1 MPHTSKNGHSN
12 GHNGAPL
19 PDPSVPRQMK
29 GSQMVW
35 EALLQEGVNVIFGHP
50 GGAILPTYDAL
61 SPFEADGR
69 MHHVLVR
76 HEQCAA
82 HMADGYA
89 RATGRVGVC
98 IATSGPGAT
107 NLVTGL
113 ATAQM
118 DSVPIV
124 AITGQVPTNLLGT
137 DAFQESDVVGVT
149 QPVVKHNYLVTS
161 VEDLPLIL
169 KEAFYIARE
178 GRPGVVLVDI
188 CKDVQNAT
196 GWFRYDFAVDLP
208 GFEPWPTVD
217 MAAVTAAAALINR
230 AERPLVLSGHGV
242 QIAGVSRELLE
253 MVERA
258 EIPMVTTLLGTGNIP
273 ESHPLSLGM
282 GGMHGEA
289 YANRAIQGC
298 DVLIAMGM
306 RFDDRITGRLDRFAK
321 QAKIIHFELDRAEV
335 GKNVVP
341 DVTVIGDMA
350 ETVPALLPMIESR
363 RHQVWIQELK
373 EWREDSVQT
382 DIINY
387 EVDELIPPFVIRQLW
402 HATKDSRQPP
412 IIVTD
417 VGQHQMWE
425 CQYYTHDHSN
435 MLLTSGG
442 LGTMGF
448 ALPAAIG
455 AQMAHPDRLVWA
467 VAGDGGFQ
475 MTLQELAVLKQE
487 RNLPVKIAIINNGF
501 LGMVRQWQQ
510 FFYDKRYTGTP
521 VWSPD
526 YVKLAEAYQIPALC
540 VRRPDEV
547 MAAFEKAINTPGPF
561 LIDFQVKEEVNV
573 YPMVAPGAAV
583 DDLIRRP
590 KPSVV
595 QGYSGVEPSW

>member
-1 MPHTSKNGHSN
+1 MTQTSQT
-12 GHNGAPL
+12 GHNGHL
-19 PDPSVPRQMK
+19 PPEAETPQSMK
-29 GSQMVW
+29 GATMVW
-35 EALLQEGVNVIFGHP
+35 EALVREGVHLVFGHP

-61 SPFEADGR
+61 SPYEADGR
-69 MHHVLVR
+69 IHHVLVR

-89 RATGRVGVC
+89 RATGKVGVC

-113 ATAQM
+113 ATALM

-137 DAFQESDVVGVT
+137 DAFQEADVVGVT
-149 QPVVKHNYLVTS
+149 APVCKHNYLVTDI
-161 VEDLPLIL
+161 EELPMIL

-178 GRPGVVLVDI
+178 GRPGPVLVDI

-196 GWFRYDFAVDLP
+196 GLFRYDMDVHLP
-208 GFEPWPTVD
+208 GFEPWPSMD
-217 MAAVTAAAALINR
+217 MDHVRQAALLINR
-230 AERPLVLSGHGV
+230 AERPLILAGHGV
-242 QIAGVSRELLE
+242 KIAGMARQLLE
-253 MVERA
+253 LVERA
-258 EIPMVTTLLGTGNIP
+258 EVPVVTTLLGTGNIP
-273 ESHPLSLGM
+273 ESHRLSLGM

-321 QAKIIHFELDRAEV
+321 QSKIIHFELDQAEV

-341 DVTVIGDMA
+341 DVAVIGDLA
-350 ETVPALLPMIESR
+350 ETLPALLPLIEDR
-363 RHQVWIQELK
+363 RHALWLQELQ
-373 EWREDSVQT
+373 EWRGDTTQA

-387 EVDELIPPFVIRQLW
+387 EVDELIPPYVIRQLW
-402 HATKDSRQPP
+402 HSTKDVVNGPA
-412 IIVTD
+412 ILVTD

-425 CQYYTHDHSN
+425 SQYYIHDHSGQ
-435 MLLTSGG
+435 LLTSGG

-467 VAGDGGFQ
+467 VVGDGGFQ

-510 FFYDKRYTGTP
+510 LFYDKRYTGTP
-521 VWSPD
+521 IVSPD
-526 YVKLAEAYQIPALC
+526 FVKLADAYDIPAIH
-540 VRRPDEV
+540 VRKPEEV
-547 MAAFEKAINTPGPF
+547 VAAIELANRTPGPF
-561 LIDFQVKEEVNV
+561 LIDFRVKEEVNV
-573 YPMVAPGAAV
+573 YPMVPPGAAV
-583 DDLIRRP
+583 DESIRRP
-590 KPSVV
+590 KPGLV
-595 QGYSGVEPSW
+595 QGFSGIEPSW

>member
-1 MPHTSKNGHSN
+1 MSTNSNSKAHQNGSRTE
-12 GHNGAPL
+12 P
-19 PDPSVPRQMK
+19 VVKQMTG
-29 GSQMVW
+29 GSMVW
-35 EALLQEGVNVIFGHP
+35 EAMVHEGVDLVFGHP

-61 SPFEADGR
+61 SPYEADGR
-69 MHHVLVR
+69 IHHVLVR

-98 IATSGPGAT
+98 VATSGPGAT

-149 QPVVKHNYLVTS
+149 APVVKHNYLVTD
-161 VEDLPLIL
+161 VHELPLIL
-169 KEAFYIARE
+169 KEAFHIARS

-196 GWFRYDFAVDLP
+196 GLFRYDYEIDLP
-208 GFEPWPTVD
+208 GFEPYPLVNMD
-217 MAAVTAAAALINR
+217 LVRRAADVINR
-230 AERPLVLSGHGV
+230 GERPLILAGHGI
-242 QIAGVSRELLE
+242 QIANMSRELLQL
-253 MVERA
+253 VEKA
-258 EIPMVTTLLGTGNIP
+258 EIPVVTTLLGTGGIP
-273 ESHPLSLGM
+273 ETHPLSLGM

-306 RFDDRITGRLDRFAK
+306 RFDDRITGRLDKFAK
-321 QAKIIHFELDRAEV
+321 QAKIIHFELDPAEV

-341 DVTVIGDMA
+341 DIAVVGDLA
-350 ETVPALLPMIESR
+350 ETLPALLPLVESR
-363 RHQVWIQELK
+363 RHQIWVNELQEWKGDTSLN
-373 EWREDSVQT
+373 
-382 DIINY
+382 DILND
-387 EVDELIPPFVIRQLW
+387 ETDELIPPYVIRQLW
-402 HATKDSRQPP
+402 HATHNTPNGKPP

-425 CQYYTHDHSN
+425 CQYYTHESAG

-442 LGTMGF
+442 LGTMGY

-467 VAGDGGFQ
+467 VVGDGGFQ

-487 RNLPVKIAIINNGF
+487 HDLPVKIAIINNGF

-521 VWSPD
+521 VWSPN
-526 YVKLAEAYQIPALC
+526 YVKLAEAYSIPALSITH
-540 VRRPDEV
+540 PDQV
-547 MAAFEKAINTPGPF
+547 VDAIEQANNTPGPF
-561 LIDFQVKEEVNV
+561 LIDFRVKEEGNV
-573 YPMVAPGAAV
+573 FPMIPPGNAV
-583 DDLIRRP
+583 DEMMRRP
-590 KPSVV
+590 KAQVM
-595 QGYSGVEPSW
+595 QGFSGVEPRW

>member
-1 MPHTSKNGHSN
+1 MSGSN
-12 GHNGAPL
+12 GSHPPTPETPIPMRGA
-19 PDPSVPRQMK
+19 
-29 GSQMVW
+29 QMVW
-35 EALLQEGVNVIFGHP
+35 EALCREGVNLIFGHP

-61 SPFEADGR
+61 SPYEAEGR
-69 MHHVLVR
+69 IHHVLVR

-89 RATGRVGVC
+89 RATGKVGVC

-118 DSVPIV
+118 DSIPVV

-149 QPVVKHNYLVTS
+149 SPVCKHNYLVTD
-161 VEDLPLIL
+161 VNELPLIL
-169 KEAFYIARE
+169 KEAFYVARS
-178 GRPGVVLVDI
+178 GRPGVVLIDI

-196 GWFRYDFAVDLP
+196 GMFRYDYEIDLP
-208 GFEPWPTVD
+208 GFEPYPHVNHAVIEK
-217 MAAVTAAAALINR
+217 AAEMINR
-230 AERPLVLSGHGV
+230 AERPLILSGHGI

-253 MVERA
+253 MVEKA
-258 EIPMVTTLLGTGNIP
+258 EIPVVTTLLGTGNIP

-289 YANRAIQGC
+289 YANRAVQGC
-298 DVLIAMGM
+298 DVLIALGM
-306 RFDDRITGRLDRFAK
+306 RFDDRITGRLDSFAR
-321 QAKIIHFELDRAEV
+321 QAKIIHFELDPAEV
-335 GKNVVP
+335 GKNITP
-341 DVTVIGDMA
+341 DVAVIGDLA
-350 ETVPALLPMIESR
+350 ETLPALLPMIEDR

-373 EWREDSVQT
+373 EWRDDSSQA

-387 EVDELIPPFVIRQLW
+387 EVEDELIPPFVIRQLW
-402 HATKDSRQPP
+402 HATHRIPNAPP

-425 CQYYTHDHSN
+425 CQYFVHDMAG

-442 LGTMGF
+442 LGTMGY

-487 RNLPVKIAIINNGF
+487 HDLPVKIAIINNGF

-526 YVKLAEAYQIPALC
+526 FVKLAAAYDIPGLT
-540 VRRPDEV
+540 VTRPDEV
-547 MAAFEKAINTPGPF
+547 IGAIEQANATPGPF

-573 YPMVAPGAAV
+573 YPMVPPGAAV
-583 DDLIRRP
+583 DQLIRRP
-590 KPSVV
+590 KPSVM
-595 QGYSGVEPSW
+595 QGYSGVQPSW